1 MADQLGEDVVAIPL
15 FVERQTLSEV
25 RVFAVDVSDVELV
38 ADIDKGGQVV
48 DV

>member
-1 MADQLGEDVVAIPL
+1 LAHQLGEDVVAIPFL
-15 FVERQTLSEV
+15 VERQPLSEV
-25 RVFAVDVSDVELV
+25 AVFAVDVSDVELV